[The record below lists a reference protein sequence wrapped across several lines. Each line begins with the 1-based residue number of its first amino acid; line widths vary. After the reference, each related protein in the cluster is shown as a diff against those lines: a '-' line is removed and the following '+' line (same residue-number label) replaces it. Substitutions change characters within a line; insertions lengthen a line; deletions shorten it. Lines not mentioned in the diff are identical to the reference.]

1 MRLRRGETVQTQTPS
16 LPFWGGDH
24 LRRPRGALGVPPR
37 TPMRKPDASLR
48 VRRSSRGL
56 NRVWLDDSQSKRR
69 LRSSS
74 DCNAIWNKL
83 RRHAA
88 FSLSLLPGGKI
99 PSKRGNAPTGKATGV
114 TARPPFIG
122 RIDII
127 IRCRLPFQIRSRHA
141 ASSSSRRP
149 LAVRLMRLR
158 RVETVPAL
166 KNPRHRLRVCPSGCV
181 IICAVL
187 AALSVFPPRTPM
199 RKPGRFAAGAQIITV
214 RADRMVRC
222 NATRESSLDYMARC
236 AP

>member
-24 LRRPRGALGVPPR
+24 LRRPRGALGLPPR

-99 PSKRGNAPTGKATGV
+99 PSRRGNAPTGKATGV

-127 IRCRLPFQIRSRHA
+127 IRCRLPFQITFATFDTLLVSTATCRAFDAAAPRGDCARPEEPTAQTPSLPLGVGDHLRRPRNALRLFRPFLPPEGSRSRA
-141 ASSSSRRP
+141 
-149 LAVRLMRLR
+149 
-158 RVETVPAL
+158 
-166 KNPRHRLRVCPSGCV
+166 
-181 IICAVL
+181 
-187 AALSVFPPRTPM
+187 
-199 RKPGRFAAGAQIITV
+199 AAGAQIITGQELIAYSAQTAAQPI
-214 RADRMVRC
+214 R
-222 NATRESSLDYMARC
+222 
-236 AP
+236 